1 MDLSLPRSATTDAE
15 VQRFIVE
22 VCTVSPCQ
30 IHLLALMWYPRAP
43 PRPPP
48 PGPYLMFRSLVVLR
62 CRAMQLCSR
71 SRCHPA
77 FTRNSSSSP
86 TSWSHRCW
94 RAKRMRL
101 KALSVRKLLLVG
113 TIGPVRR
120 GMYLVGR
127 CLFVGA
133 GGNVDY
139 RGRISGQVPGE
150 EQFYVVAEPN
160 EDGTPPSA
168 GALMDNVEG
177 TKVRQLQ
184 DKIDEV
190 YDAPEVRDLM
200 TAMLGR
206 GYVMDAATNTM
217 QNSAPGRL
225 GQQWHKG
232 QTAKRRHREF
242 CDRFVSVSLRLVQY
256 TFSSSSNGWGLAT
269 SGDPQIATA
278 QTVHGSVSASIIH
291 RRSPSSSVQLKAS
304 LVLNTSSPLLLPTS
318 RSRHVTTWPR
328 AASTSLQVAQA
339 A

>member
-1 MDLSLPRSATTDAE
+1 
-15 VQRFIVE
+15 
-22 VCTVSPCQ
+22 
-30 IHLLALMWYPRAP
+30 
-43 PRPPP
+43 
-48 PGPYLMFRSLVVLR
+48 
-62 CRAMQLCSR
+62 
-71 SRCHPA
+71 
-77 FTRNSSSSP
+77 
-86 TSWSHRCW
+86 
-94 RAKRMRL
+94 
-101 KALSVRKLLLVG
+101 
-113 TIGPVRR
+113 
-120 GMYLVGR
+120 MYLVGR

-225 GQQWHKG
+225 GQQWG
-232 QTAKRRHREF
+232 LRP
-242 CDRFVSVSLRLVQY
+242 DVVSY
-256 TFSSSSNGWGLAT
+256 
-269 SGDPQIATA
+269 
-278 QTVHGSVSASIIH
+278 SAAIS
-291 RRSPSSSVQLKAS
+291 A
-304 LVLNTSSPLLLPTS
+304 
-318 RSRHVTTWPR
+318 
-328 AASTSLQVAQA
+328 
-339 A
+339 